1 MAVTP
6 QTDKRLWRLKKGD
19 TRPLYRQ
26 IESLIL
32 ELVEAGHLGPG
43 SALPSYLW
51 LSKTLEVADKTV
63 RQAYA
68 DLAQA
73 GVLSV
78 RKGRGTFVAKNR
90 ARAKAP
96 GGSHAGVL
104 GLLAPPLPVEPA
116 HAEVFWRLVRAIQEA
131 AYREHLDTM
140 LLPRGGDLNAPGIA
154 ERLADPARVDGLILL
169 HDPGA
174 GLLQRLGAL
183 GVPVLLAD
191 VPAEDGQARSAAR
204 VVFDHRGAARALTYK
219 LIGAGHRR
227 ISLVAPARDA
237 RAREWELGWRH
248 AMGAAGL
255 PVEPGWGTAVDLD
268 LGETGASAID
278 RVLGDGPTALLA
290 CTDALA
296 KCAARCVAASGR
308 AVPRGLS
315 LAAVVTGE
323 PEPLHG
329 EVRWAAAVLDPE
341 ELGRVAVRRLAR
353 MVRGEEAAPGDEG
366 GAETANPT
374 QVVEARIE
382 DGESIAAP
390 AAEG

>member
-19 TRPLYRQ
+19 ERPLYRQ

-32 ELVEAGHLGPG
+32 ELVEAGHLAPG

-51 LSKTLEVADKTV
+51 LSRTLEVADKTV

-73 GVLSV
+73 GVLTV
-78 RKGRGTFVAKNR
+78 RKGRGTFVAKTR
-90 ARAKAP
+90 ARAKAAGTVPP
-96 GGSHAGVL
+96 GGAGVL

-174 GLLQRLGAL
+174 SLLQRLSAL

-191 VPAEDGQARSAAR
+191 VPAEDAQAKSPAR

-278 RVLGDGPTALLA
+278 RLLGDGPTALLA

-308 AVPRGLS
+308 AVPKGLS

-353 MVRGEEAAPGDEG
+353 MVRGNDD
-366 GAETANPT
+366 GAGASKPT
-374 QVVEARIE
+374 QVIEARIE

>member
-19 TRPLYRQ
+19 ERPLYRQ

-32 ELVEAGHLGPG
+32 ELVEAGHLAPG

-73 GVLSV
+73 GVLTV
-78 RKGRGTFVAKNR
+78 RKGRGTFVAKTRTR
-90 ARAKAP
+90 ARAAGAVP
-96 GGSHAGVL
+96 SGGAGVL
-104 GLLAPPLPVEPA
+104 GLVAPPLPVEPA

-131 AYREHLDTM
+131 AYREHLDTL

-174 GLLQRLGAL
+174 SFLQRLSAL

-191 VPAEDGQARSAAR
+191 VPAEDAQAKSPAR

-255 PVEPGWGTAVDLD
+255 PVEPG
-268 LGETGASAID
+268 
-278 RVLGDGPTALLA
+278 
-290 CTDALA
+290 
-296 KCAARCVAASGR
+296 
-308 AVPRGLS
+308 
-315 LAAVVTGE
+315 
-323 PEPLHG
+323 
-329 EVRWAAAVLDPE
+329 
-341 ELGRVAVRRLAR
+341 
-353 MVRGEEAAPGDEG
+353 
-366 GAETANPT
+366 
-374 QVVEARIE
+374 
-382 DGESIAAP
+382 
-390 AAEG
+390 